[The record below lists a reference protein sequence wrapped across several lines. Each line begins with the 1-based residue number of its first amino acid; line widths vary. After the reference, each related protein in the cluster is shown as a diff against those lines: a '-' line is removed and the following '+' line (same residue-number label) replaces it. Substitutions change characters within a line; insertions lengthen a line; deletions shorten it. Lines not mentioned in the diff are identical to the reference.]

1 MKQASAFEPRSRA
14 RRRALQ
20 ALYQWQI
27 TGQEA
32 AEILRQ
38 FRAVQDMKGVDEA
51 YFEALLCGIVAG
63 QEGLDDAL
71 QPFLDRPIGQVDLM
85 ERVVLRIGAFELLNC
100 PELPFRVVLDEC
112 VDLAHPLWFGTGTQ
126 LRQRRAR
133 QRGPSVA
140 QRRSRAVG
148 SALSSMP
155 EFDLIR
161 RLQEMVCSQ
170 QSPHRSQCILGIGD
184 DAAVLELP
192 VDRQLVVCTDSLVE
206 GVHFPATN
214 PRQQRSV
221 TRHWP

>member
-1 MKQASAFEPRSRA
+1 MKQTSAFEPRSRA

-51 YFEALLCGIVAG
+51 YFEALLRGIVAG
-63 QEGLDDAL
+63 QEGLDDEL

-112 VDLAHPLWFGTGTQ
+112 VDLAHRFGSEQGHSYVNAV
-126 LRQRRAR
+126 LDRAAR
-133 QRGPSVA
+133 QW
-140 QRRSRAVG
+140 RSAEAERMEA
-148 SALSSMP
+148 P
-155 EFDLIR
+155 
-161 RLQEMVCSQ
+161 
-170 QSPHRSQCILGIGD
+170 
-184 DAAVLELP
+184 
-192 VDRQLVVCTDSLVE
+192 
-206 GVHFPATN
+206 
-214 PRQQRSV
+214 
-221 TRHWP
+221 

>member
-1 MKQASAFEPRSRA
+1 MKQSSAFEPRSRA

-51 YFEALLCGIVAG
+51 YFEALLRGIVAG
-63 QEGLDDAL
+63 QEGLDDEL

-112 VDLAHPLWFGTGTQ
+112 VDLAHRFGSEQGHSYVNAV
-126 LRQRRAR
+126 LDRAAR
-133 QRGPSVA
+133 QW
-140 QRRSRAVG
+140 RSAEAERMEA
-148 SALSSMP
+148 P
-155 EFDLIR
+155 
-161 RLQEMVCSQ
+161 
-170 QSPHRSQCILGIGD
+170 
-184 DAAVLELP
+184 
-192 VDRQLVVCTDSLVE
+192 
-206 GVHFPATN
+206 
-214 PRQQRSV
+214 
-221 TRHWP
+221 